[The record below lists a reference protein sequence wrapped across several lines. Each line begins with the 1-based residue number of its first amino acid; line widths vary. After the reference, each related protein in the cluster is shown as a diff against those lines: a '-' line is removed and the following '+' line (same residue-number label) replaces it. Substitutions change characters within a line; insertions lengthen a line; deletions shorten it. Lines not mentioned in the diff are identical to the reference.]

1 MYKFKH
7 VRSKLCSQERG
18 AKLFLRSSNE
28 SQRVGT
34 MLHRAEGPHTALV
47 PVQSEHRI
55 LPEN

>member
-18 AKLFLRSSNE
+18 AKLFLRSPNG
-28 SQRVGT
+28 QRVGT